1 MPEKTTLYRH
11 PLVRDRKFISAELA
25 YLVLDGRLTKSQH
38 TSICAMVAKYLP
50 APVTVEQ
57 RMPKGTTYVTA
68 GDHLIVINNRA
79 KVLTSVR

>member
-11 PLVRDRKFISAELA
+11 PLISDRKIIIAELA
-25 YLVLDGRLTKSQH
+25 HLVLNGRLTKSQH
-38 TSICAMVAKYLP
+38 LSICSMAAKYLP

-57 RMPKGTTYVTA
+57 RMPKGTTYITV
-68 GDHLIVINNRA
+68 GNHLIVINNRA